1 MKKKTKEII
10 LGVLAAI
17 AAVFVV
23 GFGASAFRKDEGAVE
38 LSRWTGFEAGAIEAD
53 GGFDKEANTAIVS
66 DMVAVKALKVSV
78 DNEKLSFKIHYYDA
92 DGEYLES
99 TASMTADY
107 SAADIVLPTGAEKAR
122 VEFFV
127 QDDEE
132 ISFTER
138 LSYLKDVKVE
148 YEK

>member
-1 MKKKTKEII
+1 MRKKTKEII
-10 LGVLAAI
+10 IGVVAAI

-23 GFGASAFRKDEGAVE
+23 GLGASAFRKDEGKVE

-53 GGFDKEANTAIVS
+53 GGFDSEANTAIVS

-78 DNEKLSFKIHYYDA
+78 DDDKLSFKIHYYDE

-122 VEFFV
+122 VEIFV
-127 QDDEE
+127 EDDEE

-138 LSYLKDVKVE
+138 LSYLKDVTVE